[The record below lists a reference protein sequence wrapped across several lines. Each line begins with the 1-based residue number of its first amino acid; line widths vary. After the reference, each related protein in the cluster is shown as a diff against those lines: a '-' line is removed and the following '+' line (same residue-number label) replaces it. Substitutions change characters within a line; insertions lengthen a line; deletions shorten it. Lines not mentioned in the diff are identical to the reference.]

1 MINVSSSHANAFK
14 GGIVKCIPRVCAP
27 RPAQS
32 SQPKQTRR
40 GQACPNC
47 CNTACLRTCTD
58 SARPR
63 RAGVCDPILSRA
75 QTSTATNCRA
85 QIVFASC
92 CARPGPKR
100 RKNSMINRE
109 ANTLNENVQKTGLKL
124 IPFNQHIHCRLHCII
139 KEAN

>member
-1 MINVSSSHANAFK
+1 MPTGYYVAVSLSWFS
-14 GGIVKCIPRVCAP
+14 GIAHTEHRSIEPVMAECCTILGRVCAP
-27 RPAQS
+27 GPARP
-32 SQPKQTRR
+32 SQPKRTRR

-47 CNTACLRTCTD
+47 CNAACLRTCTD

-75 QTSTATNCRA
+75 QTPTVTNCQA

-109 ANTLNENVQKTGLKL
+109 ANTLNENIQKT
-124 IPFNQHIHCRLHCII
+124 
-139 KEAN
+139 